1 MSYALLLRVCCGPRK
16 LGADFRSKCTTVVM
30 ITTISASCAS
40 LIAYVVVV
48 VVVVVRVVVVSHLLA
63 RLPYLSTR
71 LLFETKLRH

>member
-48 VVVVVRVVVVSHLLA
+48 VVVVRVVVVSHLLA